1 MANTSTRRPRLL
13 ALGPAAD
20 SSSYCRVLHGIF
32 RYLSEDWEIDH
43 FGINYRGEPFDFNA
57 GWHVHPNPS
66 IGDRY
71 GVSQVP
77 GLVSRL
83 EPDVIFLFNCF
94 TVLPRYAGLIERL
107 ECLRRGR
114 PRIVAYSPLMA
125 EPLDERRVTGLSYLD
140 RLVAFSPGVQRYF
153 ESCLKE
159 GMSGRRPRFA
169 AIPHGIDGDVFH
181 LLPGGRNAAKR
192 KVFGECL
199 PEESFVVLNAN
210 RNGPRKRI
218 EITIEGFARFA
229 QGKPPGV
236 RLHLHMGEH
245 VDGRTIRDLVGKHGI
260 EDRVHL
266 ACTVP
271 GGHPEIPDDELN
283 LLYNACDVGLNTA
296 SAEGWGMVSFEHAAS
311 GAPQIVP
318 GHGVCREVWEG
329 YGEVLD
335 LVAPPCRVD
344 SPILKEGIV
353 SAEGVAAALE
363 RLYGDPGYR
372 ARMGERALA
381 NATRAEYQWKGIAKA
396 WGSLLNEIRLE

>member
-1 MANTSTRRPRLL
+1 MKDATTRRPRLL

-20 SSSYCRVLHGIF
+20 ASSYCRVLHGIF
-32 RYLSEDWEIDH
+32 RHLSADWEIDH
-43 FGINYRGEPFDFNA
+43 FGLNYRGEPFDFNA
-57 GWHVHPNPS
+57 GWHVLPNPT

-77 GLVSRL
+77 GLVESL
-83 EPDVIFLFNCF
+83 GPDVIFIFNCF
-94 TVLPRYAGLIERL
+94 TVLPRYASLIERL
-107 ECLRRGR
+107 GERR
-114 PRIVAYSPLMA
+114 PKIVAYSPLMA
-125 EPLDERRVTGLSYLD
+125 EPLDERRVAGLSYLD
-140 RLVAFSPGVQRYF
+140 HLVAFSPGVQRYF
-153 ESCLKE
+153 ESCLKRAD
-159 GMSGRRPRFA
+159 GRMPRLA
-169 AIPHGIDGDVFH
+169 AIPHGLDGNVFH
-181 LLPGGRNAAKR
+181 PLPEGRAAAKR
-192 KVFGECL
+192 KVFGESL

-210 RNGPRKRI
+210 HNSPRKRI

-229 QGKPPGV
+229 HGKPPGV

-245 VDGRTIRDLVGKHGI
+245 VDGRTVQELIRRHGV

-266 ACTVP
+266 ACTEP
-271 GGHPEIPDDELN
+271 GGHPEISDEELN

-353 SAEGVAAALE
+353 STAGVAAALE
-363 RLYGDPGYR
+363 RLYGDAGYR

-381 NATRAEYQWKGIAKA
+381 NATRAEYQWNEIAKT